1 MKYRDNLSN
10 TKSPVVKSI
19 QHLISIWNNLV
30 GEEPIIKGEEMNS
43 MNEKI
48 NELIEYPKKGIL
60 SKDIVKN
67 NKLNITLFC
76 MSKGT
81 EMSDHT
87 STKQGFVY
95 VIEGNGTFN
104 LEGKEIAM
112 SPGVFIYMR
121 ENAIHSLKANEN
133 TSFILVLTNT

>member
-1 MKYRDNLSN
+1 
-10 TKSPVVKSI
+10 
-19 QHLISIWNNLV
+19 
-30 GEEPIIKGEEMNS
+30 

-48 NELIEYPKKGIL
+48 NEMIEYPKKGVL
-60 SKDIVKN
+60 SKDVARN

-81 EMSDHT
+81 DISEHT

-95 VIEGNGTFN
+95 VIEGNGIFN
-104 LEGKEIAM
+104 LEGKDIAM
-112 SPGVFIYMR
+112 LPGIFIYMK

-133 TSFILVLTNT
+133 TSFILTLCNN